1 MKRTFSL
8 NKCRAKFACAMPGV
22 EKVEFNSNLFTAF
35 ARKRMY
41 LFLLLFFLLSP
52 SRLSSTEDYILFI
65 SSFDT
70 HQIWPVAVENSF
82 RAKIDKSGY
91 NLRVNSEYL
100 NVNHLSPPDTWLE
113 LMHTI
118 LKHYTERPPK
128 IVILLADEAW
138 ITFRKAY
145 NGEFGD
151 VPIIL
156 CSGKEYTIDFDLLLD
171 KGSITWNDLI
181 PTSSLT
187 EDYNVTGIIDVPKI
201 EETIRFMQR
210 LQPGMEEVTLISDS
224 RFYGM
229 YVALQTQE
237 IMREKFSGY
246 KLNMLDGRFLS
257 TDSLLVRL
265 KMLPPNSSVLL
276 ASWLLNVSSSFENY
290 AVDHEKIVDLVNR
303 PVFSLYDWG
312 VLNRLFMGGYRV
324 DSESY
329 SAATIS
335 IVDRIMKG
343 ESASDIPFTRDFG
356 EVNYFLNAQ
365 LIEKYDIDISVI
377 PHNVVFFNEPVSFF
391 AYYKMQLIYMLLVV
405 LVVILV
411 LLVSLLRSQSL
422 RRELAATKNKTDVL
436 LRNQQAISE
445 ILYRFLQS
453 EIEEYAVIPIL
464 EQVLQKYSADRI
476 SIFEYDDAYANFDR
490 IHFVSSPSMAKAGSF
505 PPVDSAQLPSVLEA
519 MKRQVVLIEYHMDD
533 ESSLLTAKE
542 RQVFLSR
549 GIIGSISAP
558 IFLDKKLWGIVGLD
572 FCTKM
577 PSYKEEDIIYL
588 HALSQVFS
596 IGIEH
601 FRMRSRQKEMESLFK
616 CASGNAN
623 VGVAHWNYC
632 TGKTSSTDLWY
643 RNMGEDKQTKSV
655 VEVIKNHLHVHPDER
670 DELNGMVEKTCRNEI
685 QNFSCSVRVW
695 NGERWSWIRC
705 HCILNDYEPE
715 KNNIRLVFLNMNI
728 DELKE
733 SEANLIAAK
742 AKAEE
747 SDRLKSA
754 FLANMS
760 HEIRTPLNAIVG
772 FSSLLQ
778 NERDEARIKEY
789 SEIIGVNNRLLLQL
803 IDDILDLSKIEAG
816 VLVFADDKIDLF
828 SFFKDLEAAHSFREP
843 IDVRFV
849 YETNEPF
856 NVSIDSNRLNQI
868 MGNLLGNAFKFT
880 KVGYIRFGYKKRGDD
895 VWFFVE
901 DTGIGIPH
909 DKKDLVFHRFVKLDS
924 FEQGTGLGLS
934 ICATIIAHWGGEV
947 GLESE
952 EGKGS
957 TFWFTIPL
965 ATLIKSGDYVPVF
978 AASDDETE
986 KNGKPATEKPLV
998 LVAEDVSYNYRLIE
1012 IILKND
1018 YRLLHAFDGNEA
1030 VEMFHR
1036 YCPDII
1042 LMDIKMP
1049 VMGGHEAI
1057 LKIRE
1062 VSDVP
1067 IIAISASAYDDD
1079 RAQVVKAGCNAF
1091 LSKPLKA
1098 EELTEL
1104 MVKLLY
1110 SPSALQP

>member
-1 MKRTFSL
+1 MKQSF
-8 NKCRAKFACAMPGV
+8 
-22 EKVEFNSNLFTAF
+22 FT
-35 ARKRMY
+35 RYIGKRMS
-41 LFLLLFFLLSP
+41 LLLLVFFLLFP
-52 SRLSSTEDYILFI
+52 ARLSSAEDYILFI

-82 RAKIDKSGY
+82 RSKIDKSGY
-91 NLRVNSEYL
+91 NLRVTSEYL

-113 LMHTI
+113 LMRTI
-118 LKHYTERPPK
+118 LKHYTEKPPK
-128 IVILLADEAW
+128 IVVLLADEAW

-156 CSGKEYTIDFDLLLD
+156 CSGKEYTIDFDLLFD
-171 KGSITWNDLI
+171 KSSITWGDLI

-187 EDYNVTGIIDVPKI
+187 KDYNVTGIIDVPKI

-210 LQPGMEEVTLISDS
+210 LQPEMDEVALISDS

-237 IMREKFSGY
+237 IMREKFPNY

-276 ASWLLNVSSSFENY
+276 ASWLLNVSRSFENY
-290 AVDHEKIVDLVNR
+290 AVGHERIVNLANR

-312 VLNRLFMGGYRV
+312 ALNRLFMGGYRV
-324 DSESY
+324 ESESY
-329 SAATIS
+329 STAAIS
-335 IVDRIMKG
+335 IIDRIMKG
-343 ESASDIPFTRDFG
+343 EPASDIPFMENFG

-365 LIEKYDIDISVI
+365 LIEKYDINPALIPEDVILFNLPEGFISK
-377 PHNVVFFNEPVSFF
+377 
-391 AYYKMQLIYMLLVV
+391 YKVQIIYVLLVV
-405 LVVILV
+405 LVIISA
-411 LLVSLLRSQSL
+411 LLVSLLRSQNL
-422 RRELAATKNKTDVL
+422 RRELADSKNKTDVL

-445 ILYRFLQS
+445 TLYHFLQS
-453 EIEEYAVIPIL
+453 NTEENAVIPIL
-464 EQVLQKYSADRI
+464 EQVLKKYNADRI
-476 SIFEYDDAYANFDR
+476 SIFEYDDTYINFDK
-490 IHFVSSPSMAKAGSF
+490 IHTVASPYAAETESSLPPIESM
-505 PPVDSAQLPSVLEA
+505 QLPSLLEA
-519 MKRQVVLIEYHMDD
+519 MKRQIVLIEDHTDNN
-533 ESSLLTAKE
+533 SSRLTAEE
-542 RQVFLSR
+542 REVFLCR
-549 GIIGSISAP
+549 GIIGAISAP
-558 IFLDKKLWGIVGLD
+558 VFLDKKLWGIVGLD
-572 FCTKM
+572 FRSMVPT
-577 PSYKEEDIIYL
+577 YKEEDILYL

-601 FRMRSRQKEMESLFK
+601 FRMQSQRKEMESLFK

-623 VGVAHWNYC
+623 VGVAHWNCC

-643 RNMGEDKQTKSV
+643 QNMGENKQAKSV
-655 VEVIKNHLHVHPDER
+655 VEVIKTHTYVHPDER
-670 DELNGMVEKTCRNEI
+670 DELNDMVNKAIRNEI
-685 QNFSCSVRVW
+685 QNFSRSVRVW
-695 NGERWSWIRC
+695 NGERWAWIRC
-705 HCILNDYEPE
+705 LCILNDYEPE
-715 KNNIRLVFLNMNI
+715 KNNVRLVFLNMNI

-733 SEANLIAAK
+733 SEADLIAAK

-816 VLVFADDKIDLF
+816 VLDFADDKIDLF
-828 SFFKDLEAAHSFREP
+828 SFFKDLEATYSLRKPF
-843 IDVRFV
+843 DVRLV
-849 YETNEPF
+849 YEIDEPF
-856 NVSIDSNRLNQI
+856 IVIIDSNRLNQV

-880 KVGYIRFGYKKRGDD
+880 RTGHVHFGYKKRDSD

-901 DTGIGIPH
+901 DTGIGIPP
-909 DKKDLVFHRFVKLDS
+909 DKKDSVFHRFVKLDS

-934 ICATIIAHWGGEV
+934 ICSTIIAHWGGEV

-952 EGKGS
+952 EGRGS

-965 ATLIKSGDYVPVF
+965 ATLVKPSDYAPAV
-978 AASDDETE
+978 AASDEKTA
-986 KNGKPATEKPLV
+986 KNGMPSAEKPLV

-1018 YRLLHAFDGNEA
+1018 YRLLHALDGSEA

-1036 YCPDII
+1036 YRPAII

-1049 VMGGHEAI
+1049 GMDGREAI

-1062 VSDVP
+1062 VSNVP

-1079 RAQVVKAGCNAF
+1079 RAQVAKDGCNAF

-1098 EELTEL
+1098 DELTGLIET
-1104 MVKLLY
+1104 LLY
-1110 SPSALQP
+1110 SPSTLQP

>member
-1 MKRTFSL
+1 MKRMFS
-8 NKCRAKFACAMPGV
+8 
-22 EKVEFNSNLFTAF
+22 AF
-35 ARKRMY
+35 MGKRMS
-41 LFLLLFFLLSP
+41 LLLILFFLLLP
-52 SRLSSTEDYILFI
+52 SRLFSAEDYILFI

-70 HQIWPVAVENSF
+70 QQIWPVAVENSF
-82 RAKIDKSGY
+82 RSKIDKSDY

-100 NVNHLSPPDTWLE
+100 NVNHLSPPDTWLD

-118 LKHYTERPPK
+118 LKHYTEKPPK
-128 IVILLADEAW
+128 IVVLLADEAW

-156 CSGKEYTIDFDLLLD
+156 CSGKEYTIDFDLLFD
-171 KGSITWNDLI
+171 KSSITWNDLI

-187 EDYNVTGIIDVPKI
+187 NNYNVTGIIDVPKI

-210 LQPGMEEVTLISDS
+210 LQPEMDEVTLISDS

-237 IMREKFSGY
+237 IMREKFPSY

-257 TDSLLVRL
+257 NDSLLVRL

-276 ASWLLNVSSSFENY
+276 ASWLLNVSRGFENY
-290 AVDHEKIVDLVNR
+290 AVGHEKIIDLANR

-312 VLNRLFMGGYRV
+312 GLNRLFMGGYRV
-324 DSESY
+324 ESESY
-329 SAATIS
+329 STAAIS
-335 IVDRIMKG
+335 IIDRIMKG
-343 ESASDIPFTRDFG
+343 ESASDIPFTKDFG

-365 LIEKYDIDISVI
+365 LIEKYDINPALI
-377 PHNVVFFNEPVSFF
+377 PEDVVLFNHPEGFLSK
-391 AYYKMQLIYMLLVV
+391 YKVQIIYVLLVV
-405 LVVILV
+405 LVVILA

-422 RRELAATKNKTDVL
+422 RKELAAAKNKTDVL

-445 ILYRFLQS
+445 ILYHFLQS
-453 EIEEYAVIPIL
+453 ETEEHAVIPIL

-476 SIFEYDDAYANFDR
+476 SIFEFDETYANFDK
-490 IHFVSSPSMAKAGSF
+490 IHTVASPYAAETESSLPPIESM
-505 PPVDSAQLPSVLEA
+505 QLPSLLEA
-519 MKRQVVLIEYHMDD
+519 MKRQVVLIEDHTDNVL
-533 ESSLLTAKE
+533 SRLTAEE
-542 RQVFLSR
+542 REVFLSR
-549 GIIGSISAP
+549 GIIGAISAP
-558 IFLDKKLWGIVGLD
+558 VFLDKKLWGIVGLD
-572 FCTKM
+572 FRRTV
-577 PSYKEEDIIYL
+577 PTYKEEDILYL

-601 FRMRSRQKEMESLFK
+601 FRMQSQRKEMESLFK

-643 RNMGEDKQTKSV
+643 FNMGEDRQEKGV
-655 VEVIKNHLHVHPDER
+655 VEVIKTHAHVHPDDR
-670 DELNGMVEKTCRNEI
+670 NELNDMVDKTIRNEI
-685 QNFSCSVRVW
+685 QNFSRSVRVW
-695 NGERWSWIRC
+695 TGESWSWIRC
-705 HCILNDYEPE
+705 FCILNDYEPE

-772 FSSLLQ
+772 FSNLLQ
-778 NERDEARIKEY
+778 NERDENRIKEY

-816 VLVFADDKIDLF
+816 VLNFADDKIDLF
-828 SFFKDLEAAHSFREP
+828 SFFKELEATHSLRGA

-849 YETNEPF
+849 YEADEPF
-856 NVSIDSNRLNQI
+856 NVSIDSNRLNQV

-880 KVGYIRFGYKKRGDD
+880 KEGHVSFGYKKQGDD

-909 DKKDLVFHRFVKLDS
+909 DKRDSVFHRFVKLDS

-934 ICATIIAHWGGEV
+934 ICSTIVAHWGGEIDV
-947 GLESE
+947 ESE

-965 ATLIKSGDYVPVF
+965 SILIKQRDYAP
-978 AASDDETE
+978 AAVAADEKAE
-986 KNGKPATEKPLV
+986 KNEPSFAEKPLV
-998 LVAEDVSYNYRLIE
+998 LVAEDISYNYRLIE
-1012 IILKND
+1012 IILKDN
-1018 YRLLHAFDGNEA
+1018 YRLLHALDGSEA
-1030 VEMFHR
+1030 VEMFNR
-1036 YCPDII
+1036 YHPDII

-1049 VMGGHEAI
+1049 GMDGHEAI
-1057 LKIRE
+1057 LNIRE

-1079 RAQVVKAGCNAF
+1079 RAQVAKAGCDAF

-1098 EELTEL
+1098 EELIGL
-1104 MVKLLY
+1104 MEKLLY
-1110 SPSALQP
+1110 SPSILQP